1 MIGSDEMTPCLIYV
15 YTKAGMPEI
24 VALLQI
30 IESFTLGKYY
40 DEFDFVKRT
49 L

>member
-15 YTKAGMPEI
+15 YTKAGRPEI